1 MLPTNVMSFMKK
13 MVTNEQVGPGGT
25 TDQGDSGTT
34 LSKLRQTLSSSL
46 NAAQDKVTKLNT
58 ASSRQCDI
66 VTSLSETTL
75 QDSSQTTSPLQS
87 TISPPKSDKPAARLG
102 NCRVC
107 LKSFKPDDYSRVCYE
122 CHQKVCE
129 DCASYSKLDENQDEN
144 TWRCSI
150 CRRKLQS
157 RAQPVLSQNST
168 DSLLDVPVLEA
179 LQRRHSDV
187 KIGSA
192 NSGAHPANQGLAPPR
207 SPELRRHSDVSPA
220 SLKELEKAVQKVK
233 SEQRGNLDWNQ
244 NNTPSINNNIN
255 VSHKKS
261 SGSPGST
268 PRVPSPSVEKRSEN
282 NWDSRLKPSH
292 LDADVE
298 GDDHDDSDHKIRRG
312 SKAGTTRRRK
322 SRVVQKQH
330 SYDDE
335 IKNNNQ
341 AQSVNPQQAPPSHET
356 SLGPSAQFSR
366 RASAYDVFN
375 RDSSASIIP
384 PSQTRRS
391 SCRQSTPADT
401 EDISLLK
408 SSVISE
414 PSGPSLGLGLG
425 LDEERRT
432 RRRGSQL
439 PDIAA
444 IKAGLHQQRAG
455 SDAILSNLPRGSVAN
470 IAAPRLQTE
479 EQAAPVTPP
488 VLRQPS
494 VTAGEDIKIVIHD
507 VDYESSFNNR
517 QVSKRRVVLRRD
529 VSDMA
534 HRTRGFGMRVV
545 GGKMGPDGRLF
556 AYIVWTV
563 PGGPAEKGGLQQGD
577 KVLEWCGVGLTD
589 RSFEEVCS
597 IMDRTGDV
605 AELLVE
611 HGADLRMCD
620 LLDEPTPGTVRK
632 NSGDALGLQLVDG
645 DGSPASPTR
654 RKLPKTP
661 V

>member
-292 LDADVE
+292 LDVE